1 MTVKY
6 TFEEVDY
13 VGTHS
18 AYKDLFKFMCDEGY
32 THHNFKDYEEVSE
45 ILGKRFGGN

>member
-1 MTVKY
+1 MTVEY

-18 AYKDLFKFMCDEGY
+18 ACK
-32 THHNFKDYEEVSE
+32 EVSK
-45 ILGKRFGGN
+45 ILGKRFGGV